1 MAHET
6 SRRTAVSISTS
17 ACERATPLR
26 ALARTVGG
34 VKLETAQSTVEELG
48 RRQGTLDGRI
58 PQSFSGKG
66 ARGVL
71 QKLPHVDHTVTAKME
86 ENGQTTT
93 HTREATHAMKFP

>member
-6 SRRTAVSISTS
+6 SRRTTVWISTS
-17 ACERATPLR
+17 ACERAAPLR

-34 VKLETAQSTVEELG
+34 VKLETARSTVEELG

-58 PQSFSGKG
+58 PQSLSGKS

-71 QKLPHVDHTVTAKME
+71 QKLPHVDHTVTVMME
-86 ENGQTTT
+86 KNGQTTT